1 MWLDNGIAAKSL
13 LNPNIS
19 FQYFY
24 FYLAATTI
32 LFLLGR
38 ALFASVS
45 HPVSPKP
52 SSALATFSRFFYA
65 SFLKPHSGDGTHT
78 GQQAALESFYKAQV
92 CTPLNST
99 LNVKKCCFIICT
111 SCGLFWGARAKTWP
125 KSLII
130 MCLATSSHCPYAFS
144 VCKARRL
151 STCPRQRR
159 KDRRLLS

>member
-1 MWLDNGIAAKSL
+1 LATPAHAHRMWLDLGTAVKSL

-24 FYLAATTI
+24 FFLAATTI

-38 ALFASVS
+38 ALLASVS

-52 SSALATFSRFFYA
+52 SSALASFSRFFYA

-92 CTPLNST
+92 CIPLNST
-99 LNVKKCCFIICT
+99 LNVKKKCCLITCIA
-111 SCGLFWGARAKTWP
+111 CGLFWGARAKTWP

-130 MCLATSSHCPYAFS
+130 MCLATSKYYPYDFP
-144 VCKARRL
+144 V
-151 STCPRQRR
+151 
-159 KDRRLLS
+159 